1 MGLHTEKPG
10 IKTTGVANGAITKR
24 RFIDYTDAVVSSIGA
39 LAKGVSGESDQD
51 TGVSFEITI
60 SGTALVEAGEALEAG
75 EQITSNALGK
85 AIKATNGHYINGVVM
100 RDQATTGQLVEV
112 KLMNGAMISTAAT
125 TTTSTTTT
133 TTTTTTST
141 TTTTTSEE

>member
-51 TGVSFEITI
+51 TGKSFEITI
-60 SGTALVEAGEALEAG
+60 GGTALVEAGEAVTEG

-85 AIKATNGHYINGVVM
+85 AVRATSGHYINGIVM
-100 RDQATTGQLVEV
+100 RDQPLVGQLVEV
-112 KLMNGAMISTAAT
+112 KLVNGAMISEAAT
-125 TTTSTTTT
+125 TTTT

-141 TTTTTSEE
+141 TTTTTTV